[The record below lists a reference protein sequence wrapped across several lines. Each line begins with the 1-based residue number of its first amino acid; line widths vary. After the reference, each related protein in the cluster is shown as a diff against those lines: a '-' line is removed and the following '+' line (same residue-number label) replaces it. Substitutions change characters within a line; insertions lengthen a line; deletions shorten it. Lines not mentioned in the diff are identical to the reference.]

1 LRVTSSSATAYA
13 HSRAFRASRPLA
25 RAAGAGLAAA
35 LVGVAS
41 LAGCR
46 SPDEPDGEPA
56 VTYTVRL
63 HTGDQQAG
71 PAGSV
76 LDEPLGVTVATP
88 TGEPARAVTVRFRVA
103 VGRGAQL
110 LDTVAVTGPDGVA
123 ATRLRVGSEGDT
135 VVVTAAVVR
144 QEALGVRFTARATAP
159 ATLAA
164 LAPTAFAPGDTV
176 TLRGARFNPAPSGN
190 AVFFGAARGR
200 IVQTSGDSLL
210 RAVVPPCVAG
220 GTVQVQVRLGT
231 ATTNVL
237 AGLATDATRAL
248 ALRALEATTVSG
260 TEAGN
265 CLRLPGDGARYLLI
279 PQFASAGDSTPA
291 QRAFTLGADTG
302 ATALPRS
309 HRGGSA
315 TGRAV
320 VAPSGRVPGVR
331 ERFERMLRATESRLA
346 REGIAEDVARASALA
361 AADRAPGAPL
371 AAQAPDPPALGSE
384 RTFRVLTRFDGSAF
398 GNTTARLR
406 YAGDHILLY
415 EDRAAPAPMDD
426 ATVRRMGEL
435 FDRTLYP
442 IDVRAFGVESD
453 VDGNGRVIVLMTPLV
468 NALTQSAS
476 CASEGFVPGLLLRH
490 RPRDPQPELQ
500 SRGDLL
506 QLRPRSAGD
515 AQLPALDAGGAPAPA
530 GDVPARVPAHDLVQP
545 ARAGAPRQR
554 GGRVAQRGAE
564 PLGRGAGG
572 AALRRALPG
581 ADRAGGEHAAP
592 PRLGRPVHP
601 REHRERTALPRGAD
615 GELGHDVPRLRHAGG
630 ARARRGC
637 SCAGSSRN
645 AARGWCRV
653 SCRPRAPAAATWRR
667 SWASRSPRC
676 SPTSRWRWWSTACRG
691 WRARAS
697 GAPPLR
703 GARAARAAHARA
715 RAQRALAA
723 HRAAASREWRAGH
736 GHDGPGHLRSLR
748 ARRAACRVGGA
759 SLRAAVGGARSRRT
773 PRRSWASSGCRR
785 RERGRSTRR
794 APAP

>member
-1 LRVTSSSATAYA
+1 
-13 HSRAFRASRPLA
+13 
-25 RAAGAGLAAA
+25 
-35 LVGVAS
+35 
-41 LAGCR
+41 
-46 SPDEPDGEPA
+46 
-56 VTYTVRL
+56 
-63 HTGDQQAG
+63 
-71 PAGSV
+71 
-76 LDEPLGVTVATP
+76 
-88 TGEPARAVTVRFRVA
+88 
-103 VGRGAQL
+103 
-110 LDTVAVTGPDGVA
+110 VAVTGPDGVA

-476 CASEGFVPGLLLRH
+476 CASEGFVPGFFYGIDLGTRNQNSN
-490 RPRDPQPELQ
+490 RAEIFYSFVPDPQGTRSCPHSMQEV
-500 SRGDLL
+500 
-506 QLRPRSAGD
+506 LRL
-515 AQLPALDAGGAPAPA
+515 LPATFLHEFQHMISFNQHVLVRRGSEEDVWLNEGLSHLAEELGAQHYDVRFPAPTGRVA
-530 GDVPARVPAHDLVQP
+530 STQLLPDSAVPFIRGNIENALLYLAAPTASSVTTFRGFGTLEE
-545 ARAGAPRQR
+545 RGAAWLFVRWL
-554 GGRVAQRGAE
+554 VAQRGE
-564 PLGRGAGG
+564 G
-572 AALRRALPG
+572 
-581 ADRAGGEHAAP
+581 
-592 PRLGRPVHP
+592 V
-601 REHRERTALPRGAD
+601 
-615 GELGHDVPRLRHAGG
+615 VPRLVQTSRTSRRNVEEVMGEPFAALFADFAMAVVVDSVPGV
-630 ARARRGC
+630 ARARIPARHRFEGRALRELLTRGL
-637 SCAGSSRN
+637 GRN
-645 AARGWCRV
+645 ARWPLTARPLPVNGG
-653 SCRPRAPAAATWRR
+653 PATG
-667 SWASRSPRC
+667 
-676 SPTSRWRWWSTACRG
+676 TMVQGTFD
-691 WRARAS
+691 
-697 GAPPLR
+697 LFE
-703 GARAARAAHARA
+703 
-715 RAQRALAA
+715 LAA
-723 HRAAASREWRAGH
+723 
-736 GHDGPGHLRSLR
+736 P
-748 ARRAACRVGGA
+748 RVGSVA
-759 SLRAAVGGARSRRT
+759 LRFGPPSGGTFPANAEAQLGVFRLPT
-773 PRRSWASSGCRR
+773 P
-785 RERGRSTRR
+785 
-794 APAP
+794 